1 MDTVNIPSSTTTP
14 TRGSKPG
21 LVTGALV
28 GLMLTIALVAIFYV
42 ANALVG
48 TPFVPFDVL
57 DWMTRNL
64 PGGLITFGIETI
76 VNIITTFNLGN
87 IDVIAKPIE
96 QIVLGIGGMVIT
108 GTILSAVFFYLM
120 NQRQRESSPQWG
132 YILGLVFGVPAAAVV
147 LSVNFSARVDPTI
160 SAIWIVLAFIGWG
173 AAVQWVY
180 SDLAA
185 IKPRRTDAPVSAEG
199 IDRRNFLVRV
209 GGATAV
215 ITVVGAG
222 LGALLNNNAERETVR
237 IADATNPEG
246 TASTPS
252 NLPNADAA
260 VQPVPG
266 TRPELTPVEDH
277 YRIDISS
284 TPPVIDGETYR
295 LPVTGL
301 VNNPLDLSLEDI
313 RTHYDAMD
321 QYITLACISNPIAG
335 SLIGTQKWTG
345 VSFQQILADADLQS
359 SARYLRIFGADSFDE
374 TVAIDLIMQD
384 ERIMLTYNWDDQP
397 LPQRNGFPLR
407 IYIPNHYGMKQPK
420 WITEI
425 QVVDGY
431 EDGYWVRRGWD
442 RDAFMRATSVID
454 VVAADEAYEQD
465 GTTYIPIGGIAHAG
479 DRSISKVEVRVDD
492 GDWQEAEL
500 RDPLSDKTWVIWRYE
515 WPFVE
520 GRHTFYVR
528 CTDGNGE
535 AQLTEPRGT
544 HPSGATGIHSVSRQ
558 IDMPVEA

>member
-1 MDTVNIPSSTTTP
+1 MDTVNVPSSTTTP
-14 TRGSKPG
+14 TRSSKPG
-21 LVTGALV
+21 VLTGALV
-28 GLMLTIALVAIFYV
+28 GLMLTIALVAIFYA

-76 VNIITTFNLGN
+76 VNVITTFNLGD

-96 QIVLGIGGMVIT
+96 QIVLGIGGMLIT
-108 GTILSAVFFYLM
+108 GTVLSAVFFYLM
-120 NQRQRESSPQWG
+120 NQRERSSPQLG
-132 YILGLVFGVPAAAVV
+132 YVLGLAFGVPVAAIS
-147 LSVNFSARVDPTI
+147 LSVNISARVDPTI

-180 SDLAA
+180 SDLAVMKA
-185 IKPRRTDAPVSAEG
+185 KRSDAAVSAEG

-209 GGATAV
+209 GGATAA

-222 LGALLNNNAERETVR
+222 LGAFLNNNAERETVT
-237 IADATNPEG
+237 IADSNATDATN
-246 TASTPS
+246 ATPS
-252 NLPNADAA
+252 DLPNADAV

-266 TRPELTPVEDH
+266 TRPEFTPVEDH

-284 TPPVIDGETYR
+284 TPPVIDGATYT
-295 LPVTGL
+295 LPITGL

-313 RTHYDAMD
+313 RGNYDPME

-335 SLIGTQKWTG
+335 SLTSTQKWTG
-345 VSFQQILADADLQS
+345 ISFQQILADADLQS
-359 SARYLRIFGADSFDE
+359 SARYLRIFSADSFDE

-384 ERIMLTYNWDDQP
+384 ERIMLTYDWDNQP
-397 LPQRNGFPLR
+397 LPGRNGFPLR
-407 IYIPNHYGMKQPK
+407 IYIPDHYGMKQPK

-454 VVAADEAYEQD
+454 VVAADEAYEAD

-500 RDPLSDKTWVIWRYE
+500 RDPLSDTTWVIWRYE

-535 AQLTEPRGT
+535 AQITEPRST

-558 IDMPVEA
+558 IDAPAEA